1 MLRDSWKLRS
11 CTKKKVRDKDSLVRK
26 KELMVRKES
35 TKKLSKVS
43 KVLMA
48 GWSIPQA
55 KAATA
60 AVSLVY
66 QTPHTGISYIY
77 SNNPES
83 LPAGNACTIE
93 KYLST
98 ANANYDVEFYHSVPT
113 GGASRKV
120 GVAIQNL
127 TGSAATITIY
137 AESVAI
143 ATSGQAAGPA
153 AGVELAYQKQL
164 TLGTASITTIDLPSN
179 QSVMV
184 IPSNINSTINAGQTI
199 IGKIRLSSNIASVK
213 LRIFYGTPAN
223 ASTVFTYAYAH
234 YITFDNP
241 PASNAYN
248 GKTIGY
254 FSHDALATSVDFSQ
268 GQSSFVLPRWS
279 RTNPPPTSE
288 YEAAENYSAPHD
300 PHGPSGPQPTGDVV
314 LGGNYGMVYQITIA
328 HASGKKLHISGAGS
342 FVAQAPG
349 NNWYSYTSF
358 PQIFDITSDSWLFK
372 FIQPGGNSSNFTFE
386 IS

>member
-1 MLRDSWKLRS
+1 MEGMISTAMPYAYGVLFLMKE
-11 CTKKKVRDKDSLVRK
+11 
-26 KELMVRKES
+26 ELMLRKES
-35 TKKLSKVS
+35 TKRLSKVS
-43 KVLMA
+43 KTLRA

-55 KAATA
+55 KASAA
-60 AVSLVY
+60 AVDLVY
-66 QTPHTGISYIY
+66 TRTGIGAIGYIY

-83 LPAGNACTIE
+83 LPSAAGNACTIE

-127 TGSAATITIY
+127 TGSTATITIY
-137 AESVAI
+137 AESVAV

-164 TLGTASITTIDLPSN
+164 ALGAASITTIDLPSN

-184 IPSNINSTINAGQTI
+184 VNNTINGGQTI
-199 IGKIRLSSNIASVK
+199 IGKIRLSSNIANVK
-213 LRIFYGTPAN
+213 LRVFYGTPAN
-223 ASTVFTYAYAH
+223 TLTVFAYAYAT
-234 YITFDNP
+234 YTLPGPGNY
-241 PASNAYN
+241 S
-248 GKTIGY
+248 GQTIGY
-254 FSHDALATSVDFSQ
+254 FQHDALAAPVDFSQ

-279 RTNPPPTSE
+279 TTPAPPGSE
-288 YEAAENYSAPHD
+288 YEAAESYSAPHD
-300 PHGPSGPQPTGDVV
+300 PHGPCGPLGGNNVV

-328 HASGKKLHISGAGS
+328 HASGKKLHVSGAGS
-342 FVAQAPG
+342 FVEQAPG
-349 NNWYSYTSF
+349 GKWYSYTSF
-358 PQIFDITSDSWLFK
+358 PQTFDIISDSWLFK
-372 FIQPGGNSSNFTFE
+372 FVQPGGNSSNFVFE